1 MWKRHMQNHPILIM
15 GIISALTLIIFLIS
29 LQMGSMTISP
39 KEVVRTLVGE
49 GTDQQKLVLLEFRLP
64 RMVTALLVGAA
75 LATSGTILQSV
86 SQNELAD
93 PGILGINSGAGLAVV
108 LFIYFFQGTEVVLAS
123 SVFALPFFA
132 LVGALSAA
140 FLIYA
145 FAWKQGITP
154 IRLILVG
161 VALNAGFGAF
171 MIVIQLRMDENDFM
185 QATYWLTGNIW
196 GSSWGSVLSILPWII
211 ILIPIAWRKGRMLNI
226 MRLGDPASVSLGI
239 PVERSRLLLLVLS
252 VALAAAAVSVAGA
265 ISFLGLVAPHIARR
279 LVGPRHQV
287 ALPTA
292 ALIGALILLF
302 ADMIARNVLAPSEI
316 PVGILV
322 AILGAPYFLYLL
334 LKIR

>member
-1 MWKRHMQNHPILIM
+1 
-15 GIISALTLIIFLIS
+15 
-29 LQMGSMTISP
+29 MGSMTISP

>member
-1 MWKRHMQNHPILIM
+1 MWKRQMQNHPILIM
-15 GIISALTLIIFLIS
+15 GIISGLILLIFLIS
-29 LQMGSMTISP
+29 LQMGSMSIAP
-39 KEVVRTLVGE
+39 KEVFQTLFGG
-49 GTDQQKLVLLEFRLP
+49 GTHQQKLVLLEFRLP

-75 LATSGTILQSV
+75 LATSGAILQSV

-93 PGILGINSGAGLAVV
+93 PGILGINAGAGLAVV
-108 LFIYFFQGTEVVLAS
+108 LFIYYFQGTESALGS
-123 SVFALPFFA
+123 TVFVLPFFA
-132 LVGALSAA
+132 LVGALTAA
-140 FLIYA
+140 FLIYT

-154 IRLILVG
+154 VRLILVG
-161 VALNAGFGAF
+161 VALNAGFGAL

-196 GSSWGSVLSILPWII
+196 GSSWGSVLSILPWIF
-211 ILIPIAWRKGRMLNI
+211 ILIPIVWWKGRMLNI

-252 VALAAAAVSVAGA
+252 VALAAAAVSVAGS

-287 ALPTA
+287 ALPAA

-302 ADMIARNVLAPSEI
+302 ADMVARNVLAPSEI

-334 LKIR
+334 LKTR